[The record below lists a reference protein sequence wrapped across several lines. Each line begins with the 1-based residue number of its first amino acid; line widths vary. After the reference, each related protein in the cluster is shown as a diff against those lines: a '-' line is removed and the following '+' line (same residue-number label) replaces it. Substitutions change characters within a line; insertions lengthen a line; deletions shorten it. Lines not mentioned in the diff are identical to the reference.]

1 MSFERVIL
9 LEQFC
14 SLLEKDSEIL
24 EELHAIF
31 EQMAFILAL
40 LGNILENRLLIRT
53 NKVILDNLQLF

>member
-1 MSFERVIL
+1 MIL

-14 SLLEKDSEIL
+14 SLLEKDNEIL

-53 NKVILDNLQLF
+53 NKNILDNLQLF

>member
-40 LGNILENRLLIRT
+40 LGNILENRLLLLEQI
-53 NKVILDNLQLF
+53 KLY